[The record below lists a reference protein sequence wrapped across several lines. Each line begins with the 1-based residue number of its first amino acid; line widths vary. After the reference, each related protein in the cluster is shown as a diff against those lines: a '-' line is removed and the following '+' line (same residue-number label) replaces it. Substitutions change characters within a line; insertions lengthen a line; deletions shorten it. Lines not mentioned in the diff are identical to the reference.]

1 MLGINPSGVLILL
14 DNTGELI
21 LDLSIATA
29 IPEDGSWF
37 TPGCFCIVD
46 GAFEED
52 SRFTVF
58 TVGQPLPERR
68 EASAE
73 VFGHVDFLGNGVT
86 LDMSTNVGGGGG
98 QQGRAMRKAEKTAED
113 AKMVFCGEVELD
125 AKGTL
130 EALRCVLEVYEEEPP
145 MVVGLL
151 GNFTRVAMGA
161 SGGSVAYKGFN
172 SPPPVTCTFDHFPH

>member
-1 MLGINPSGVLILL
+1 MLGINPSGVLTLL

-68 EASAE
+68 ESSAE
-73 VFGHVDFLGNGVT
+73 IFGHVDFLGNGIT
-86 LDMSTNVGGGGG
+86 LDMGTNIGGGGGGGGG

-113 AKMVFCGEVELD
+113 ARMVFCGEVELD

-130 EALRCVLEVYEEEPP
+130 EALRSVLEVYEEEPP
-145 MVVGLL
+145 MVIGLL
-151 GNFTRVAMGA
+151 GNFTKVAMGA
-161 SGGSVAYKGFN
+161 SGGSVAYKG
-172 SPPPVTCTFDHFPH
+172 SLPPRSFPLSVY

>member
-1 MLGINPSGVLILL
+1 MLSINPSGVLTLQ
-14 DNTGELI
+14 DTTGEII

-29 IPEDGSWF
+29 IPDDSSWF
-37 TPGCFCIVD
+37 TPGSFCIVD

-86 LDMSTNVGGGGG
+86 LDMSTNIGGGGG

-125 AKGTL
+125 GKGTL
-130 EALRCVLEVYEEEPP
+130 EALRKVFEVYEDDPP
-145 MVVGLL
+145 MVICLL
-151 GNFTRVAMGA
+151 GNFTQVAMGTN
-161 SGGSVAYKGFN
+161 GGSVGYKGTH
-172 SPPPVTCTFDHFPH
+172 SRPPPPPKPAK

>member
-1 MLGINPSGVLILL
+1 MLGINPSGLLTLL
-14 DNTGELI
+14 DNTGEII

-29 IPEDGSWF
+29 IPEDASWF
-37 TPGCFCIVD
+37 TPGSFCIVD

-86 LDMSTNVGGGGG
+86 LDTATGGS
-98 QQGRAMRKAEKTAED
+98 QQGRALRKAEKTED
-113 AKMVFCGEVELD
+113 VKMVFCGEVELD

-130 EALRCVLEVYEEEPP
+130 EALRRVFEVYEEDPP

-151 GNFTRVAMGA
+151 GNFTKVAMG
-161 SGGSVAYKGFN
+161 SGSVGYKGMGLN
-172 SPPPVTCTFDHFPH
+172 LWCWWWWC

>member
-113 AKMVFCGEVELD
+113 ARMVFCGEVELD

-145 MVVGLL
+145 MVVVLL
-151 GNFTRVAMGA
+151 GNFTKVAMGV
-161 SGGSVAYKGFN
+161 SGGSVAYKGN
-172 SPPPVTCTFDHFPH
+172 PSPITCTLDHFHS